1 MSTTEEITRVIN
13 AFGLHTD
20 THRWDKLLAL
30 FAPEVTVDY
39 VSLFGGAVQKVKAED
54 LVGGWKKVIPQ
65 FTCAQHLITNHL
77 IDVEGDTAFAETQVA
92 ALHTMIEPELAGK
105 DAWTVGGRY
114 EFKLRRISGSWKIEA
129 VKLIATRQSGN
140 FGIMKIAQ
148 ERAAAVR

>member
-1 MSTTEEITRVIN
+1 MSTTEEITRVLN

-20 THRWDKLLAL
+20 THRWNKLEAL

-39 VSLFGGAVQKVKAED
+39 TSLFGGSVQTTKAAD
-54 LVGGWKKVIPQ
+54 LVAAWKKVIPQ

-77 IDVEGDTAFAETQVA
+77 IDVDGDSAFAEAQVA
-92 ALHTMIEPELAGK
+92 ALHTMVEPALAGK

-114 EFKLRRISGSWKIEA
+114 EFKLRKLGGAWKIEA

-148 ERAAAVR
+148 ERAAAIR

>member
-1 MSTTEEITRVIN
+1 MSTIEEITRVIN

-20 THRWDKLLAL
+20 THRWDKLEAL

-39 VSLFGGAVQKVKAED
+39 VSLFGGSVQRMKAAD

-77 IDVEGDTAFAETQVA
+77 IDVDGDSAFAETQVA
-92 ALHTMIEPELAGK
+92 ALHTMVEPALAGK

-114 EFKLRRISGSWKIEA
+114 EFRLRRLGGAWKIEA

-140 FGIMKIAQ
+140 PELPKIAQ
-148 ERAAAVR
+148 ARAARS

>member
-1 MSTTEEITRVIN
+1 MSTTEEITRVLN

-30 FAPEVTVDY
+30 FAAEVTVDY
-39 VSLFGGAVQKVKAED
+39 TSLFGGSVQNTKAAD
-54 LVGGWKKVIPQ
+54 LVGAWKKVIPQ

-77 IDVEGDTAFAETQVA
+77 IDVDGDTAFAETQVA
-92 ALHTMIEPELAGK
+92 ALHTMVEPALTGK

-114 EFKLRRISGSWKIEA
+114 EFRLRKLAGSWKIEA

-140 FGIMKIAQ
+140 PELIKIAQ
-148 ERAAAVR
+148 ARAAAA